1 MSSRSMRSGAR
12 ARASRKRCGSSG
24 CRALT
29 WPNESTMPSL
39 AKMRLAVT
47 NSSRMKSSLP
57 MRWSSPRPF
66 VAAARRGTQRPI
78 WAMAC
83 AMHFWR
89 VLMLQRS
96 AMVVS
101 FGVALLLGAAAIA
114 FAADYP
120 DHPIRVIVSVP
131 AGGGVDT
138 VTRIV
143 TDKMRAELGQPVVVE
158 NKPGVSGS
166 LAAET
171 VSKADPDGYTLLAS
185 QPAPITTALFLY
197 KSLNYTP
204 ADLVP
209 VAIMSHVPNVVLVR
223 KDFPAKT
230 VQELIAYAK
239 ANPGKINYA
248 SQGVGTTSHTTA
260 ELFQFI
266 TGTKLTHVPYK
277 GTAPAVNDLL
287 AGNVDLMFNEL
298 ATSIE
303 LHKSGQA
310 RILAVTVKDR
320 VPSLPDIPTLEEVG
334 VHGCISDTWHA
345 ITAPPKTPPE
355 IVARLNAA
363 ANAAMQDPG
372 LRERFAALSIGPGG
386 GTPAEASAFVKEE
399 TLRWGDVIRKAG
411 IEPE

>member
-1 MSSRSMRSGAR
+1 
-12 ARASRKRCGSSG
+12 
-24 CRALT
+24 
-29 WPNESTMPSL
+29 
-39 AKMRLAVT
+39 
-47 NSSRMKSSLP
+47 
-57 MRWSSPRPF
+57 
-66 VAAARRGTQRPI
+66 
-78 WAMAC
+78 
-83 AMHFWR
+83 
-89 VLMLQRS
+89 MLRRS

-248 SQGVGTTSHTTA
+248 SQGVGTTSHTAA
-260 ELFQFI
+260 ELFQSI

-320 VPSLPDIPTLEEVG
+320 VPALPDIPTLEEVG

-355 IVARLNAA
+355 IVAKLNAA
-363 ANAAMQDPG
+363 ANAAMRDPG
-372 LRERFAALSIGPGG
+372 LREHFAALSIGPGG

-399 TLRWGDVIRKAG
+399 TQRWGDVIRKAG

>member
-1 MSSRSMRSGAR
+1 
-12 ARASRKRCGSSG
+12 
-24 CRALT
+24 
-29 WPNESTMPSL
+29 
-39 AKMRLAVT
+39 
-47 NSSRMKSSLP
+47 
-57 MRWSSPRPF
+57 
-66 VAAARRGTQRPI
+66 
-78 WAMAC
+78 
-83 AMHFWR
+83 
-89 VLMLQRS
+89 MLQRS

-143 TDKMRAELGQPVVVE
+143 TDKMRAALGQPVVVE

-260 ELFQFI
+260 ELFQSI

-320 VPSLPDIPTLEEVG
+320 VPALPDIPTLEEVG

-355 IVARLNAA
+355 IVAKLNAA
-363 ANAAMQDPG
+363 ANAAMRDPG
-372 LRERFAALSIGPGG
+372 LREHFAALNIGPGG

-399 TLRWGDVIRKAG
+399 TQRWGDVIRKAG

>member
-1 MSSRSMRSGAR
+1 
-12 ARASRKRCGSSG
+12 
-24 CRALT
+24 
-29 WPNESTMPSL
+29 
-39 AKMRLAVT
+39 
-47 NSSRMKSSLP
+47 
-57 MRWSSPRPF
+57 
-66 VAAARRGTQRPI
+66 
-78 WAMAC
+78 
-83 AMHFWR
+83 
-89 VLMLQRS
+89 MLRRS

-101 FGVALLLGAAAIA
+101 VGVALLLGAAALA

-120 DHPIRVIVSVP
+120 DHQIRVIVSVP

-138 VTRIV
+138 VTRSV
-143 TDKMRAELGQPVVVE
+143 TDKRRAELGQPGGVAH
-158 NKPGVSGS
+158 KPGVSGS
-166 LAAET
+166 LAADT
-171 VSKADPDGYTLLAS
+171 VSQAVPDVDTLLAS
-185 QPAPITTALFLY
+185 QPAPNTTALFLY

-204 ADLVP
+204 AALVP

-260 ELFQFI
+260 ELFQSI

-355 IVARLNAA
+355 IVAKLNAA
-363 ANAAMQDPG
+363 ANAAMRDPG
-372 LRERFAALSIGPGG
+372 LREHFAALSIGPGG

-399 TLRWGDVIRKAG
+399 TQRWGDVIRKAG

>member
-1 MSSRSMRSGAR
+1 
-12 ARASRKRCGSSG
+12 
-24 CRALT
+24 
-29 WPNESTMPSL
+29 
-39 AKMRLAVT
+39 
-47 NSSRMKSSLP
+47 
-57 MRWSSPRPF
+57 
-66 VAAARRGTQRPI
+66 
-78 WAMAC
+78 
-83 AMHFWR
+83 
-89 VLMLQRS
+89 MLRRS
-96 AMVVS
+96 AMIVS

-355 IVARLNAA
+355 IVAKLNAA
-363 ANAAMQDPG
+363 ANAAMRDPG
-372 LRERFAALSIGPGG
+372 LREHFAALSIGPGG

-399 TLRWGDVIRKAG
+399 TQRWGDVIRKAG